1 MKLSKLYT
9 YLYSNIVTIIEAEII
24 QNDFLNFVNF
34 FNNQILVN
42 KSDNGLINITN
53 TTLYQLRANK
63 REEIL
68 IVHINHDL

>member
-9 YLYSNIVTIIEAEII
+9 YLYSNIVIIIEAETI

-34 FNNQILVN
+34 FNNQILGN